1 MKLEV
6 YNRKNR
12 SDQEIVGMMPLTD
25 KEFVEGKNALR
36 ALLDLFEYRN
46 FDESFLDR
54 MDELVALLVRIKMFE
69 EEDGRQVGLQDSQMF
84 DEESRPSRISDL
96 GKLNLENMR
105 QNFHKAANSL
115 ARELELIQISYQR
128 IKFSIVYDNTD
139 IDSAKPFLF
148 ECLIRQYKNLGA
160 IISRM
165 KFLLEHLNASFFN
178 IYEPLVGVGKS
189 RLENEYYAG
198 LLATREFFRVL
209 ENRVHR
215 HEDWTSRNVVGH
227 IMDDLAITPFAFSDL
242 KRFQEKTILDKAHHL
257 GVEDVKIFQDLLVSV
272 HGEVI
277 DAVFKRDDQIFMSGL
292 NSTVL
297 ASIAVPMP
305 KRSWDKEA
313 VLSLEPSLQSKFD
326 EREYM
331 FRFLTSAQ
339 ESLPVG
345 DVEEIQMLIKMHKLY
360 RLDFIKLDPDRR
372 KLFLDSWNEVK
383 AKIDAVIRSLSIK
396 KMGLKK
402 V

>member
-6 YNRKNR
+6 YRRKNR
-12 SDQEIVGMMPLTD
+12 SDEEIVGMVPLTEE
-25 KEFVEGKNALR
+25 EFVETQHALR

-46 FDESFLDR
+46 FDESFLNR

-69 EEDGRQVGLQDSQMF
+69 EQDGLQVGLQDSQMF

-96 GKLNLENMR
+96 GKLNLESMR
-105 QNFHKAANSL
+105 QDFHNYANSI
-115 ARELELIQISYQR
+115 ARELEAIQNSYQR
-128 IKFSIVYDNTD
+128 IKFSKVYDNTD
-139 IDSAKPFLF
+139 IDNTKPFLF
-148 ECLIRQYKNLGA
+148 ECVIRQYKNLG
-160 IISRM
+160 IIIARM
-165 KFLLEHLNASFFN
+165 KFLLDHLNASFFN
-178 IYEPLVGVGKS
+178 IYEPLVGVGKY

-209 ENRVHR
+209 DNRVNR
-215 HEDWTSRNVVGH
+215 PEDWTSRHVVGH

-242 KRFQEKTILDKAHHL
+242 KRFKEKTILDKVKYLEA
-257 GVEDVKIFQDLLVSV
+257 EDVKAFQELLVSV

-277 DAVFKRDDQIFMSGL
+277 DAVFKRDDQIFLSGL
-292 NSTVL
+292 NSIVL
-297 ASIAVPMP
+297 ASIGVPTP
-305 KRSWDKEA
+305 KRSWDREA
-313 VLSLEPSLQSKFD
+313 ILASEPSLQSKFD

-339 ESLPVG
+339 ESLPIG

-360 RLDFIKLDPDRR
+360 RLDFIKLDPDKR

-396 KMGLKK
+396 RMGLRK